1 VDAFR
6 TRKNPMTAFEEQ
18 VAGHMDALY
27 AMACRLTK
35 NPAEAED
42 VVQDTLVKA
51 MRARDQFQEGTH
63 LKAWLFRILTNT
75 FINRYRRGGLERT
88 IIDGPDA
95 EPLMDGWMSAST
107 MRQLRNPEE
116 IALLPIVEREVQ
128 KALDAI
134 PEEFRIAVVLSDA
147 EDFTYEEIAAI
158 MGCPVGTVM
167 SRLHRGRK
175 LLRKSLVEHARA
187 LGIVREELVQKEP
200 ASLEAFRENRRKM
213 GSA

>member
-1 VDAFR
+1 
-6 TRKNPMTAFEEQ
+6 MTAFEEQ
-18 VAGHMDALY
+18 VAGHMDALF

-42 VVQDTLVKA
+42 IVQDTMVKA

-88 IIDGPDA
+88 IVEGPDA

-116 IALLPIVEREVQ
+116 VALLPIVEREVQ

-134 PEEFRIAVVLSDA
+134 PEEFRIAVILSDA
-147 EDFTYEEIAAI
+147 EDFTYEEIATV

-187 LGIVREELVQKEP
+187 LGIVQEEAQKEP
-200 ASLEAFRENRRKM
+200 LSLEAFRDKKR
-213 GSA
+213 STA

>member
-1 VDAFR
+1 
-6 TRKNPMTAFEEQ
+6 MTAFEEQ

-42 VVQDTLVKA
+42 VVQDTMVKA

-95 EPLMDGWMSAST
+95 EPLMDGWMSSST

-116 IALLPIVEREVQ
+116 IALSPIVEREVQ

-147 EDFTYEEIAAI
+147 EDFTYEEIATI

-175 LLRKSLVEHARA
+175 LLRKSLLEHARA
-187 LGIVREELVQKEP
+187 LGIVSEEVQKEP

-213 GSA
+213 GGAS

>member
-1 VDAFR
+1 M
-6 TRKNPMTAFEEQ
+6 NAFEEQ
-18 VAGHMDALY
+18 VAGHMDALF

-42 VVQDTLVKA
+42 IVQDTLVKA
-51 MRARDQFQEGTH
+51 MRARDQYQEGTH

-88 IIDGPDA
+88 IVEGPDA

-116 IALLPIVEREVQ
+116 ATLLPIVEGEVQ

-134 PEEFRIAVVLSDA
+134 PEEFRIAVILSDA
-147 EDFTYEEIAAI
+147 EDFTYEEIASV

-187 LGIVREELVQKEP
+187 LGIVQEEVKEP
-200 ASLEAFRENRRKM
+200 LSLEAFREKKR
-213 GSA
+213 SAG

>member
-1 VDAFR
+1 
-6 TRKNPMTAFEEQ
+6 MTAFEEQ

-116 IALLPIVEREVQ
+116 VALLPIVEREVQ

-187 LGIVREELVQKEP
+187 LGIVQEEVQKEP
-200 ASLEAFRENRRKM
+200 LSLEAFRENRRKM